1 MSRQISEQGGK
12 DEASQKRIRQAV
24 YDIRYKARKDELD
37 LRHAYSQYIGKSGLD
52 QNGKE
57 AVQNKLFGKS
67 QKVNA
72 ESNVLEAA
80 SSNKYKVRVKDSE
93 TGKTYVR
100 FAKRSKINQLR
111 SKGTVE
117 MTGHGI
123 PKGSKTSTTST
134 VRTQDRKA
142 KFKKAPESIK
152 PTVNFTAKAAPAP
165 KMKKPVTKEA
175 FIADATAVAPP
186 KNKKITGE
194 KVDNTKLVKVFPQD
208 GSDPNIGSIKSSY
221 KPVGQVVSEIL
232 NPPQQVDE
240 VVGQALGGLAGATWG
255 QGLAASGLKKVAD
268 FAVKKGASKAV
279 GKALTSKT
287 AAKVAATAAGSAAG
301 EVLDPFKKNK
311 DKNPVAAAAGGAA
324 GAGVHSAIQ
333 KSIKS
338 SYKPVGEVVSEIL
351 ANEDMK
357 KGYEVT
363 NADKKGNT
371 PAWQGY
377 LAGKKKKDGTPLYK
391 KAAHMEEVGVSTSA
405 AMEKAKKE
413 AKLQKK
419 EQGAVSKALK
429 KEEFVDPFYKS
440 VPTEG
445 DDGTG
450 RSMYAKWNNVKNRL
464 RSMGLKC
471 NYDLE
476 GDQLIEDAVEYFYEQ
491 GITEETID
499 LVVEEVGLDD
509 FVEFVLDPHQ
519 DLVEERAARKA
530 KANAPSY
537 EKVKA
542 SVDASDAAKKKA
554 GKGEYS
560 KTYAKRSG
568 ETEDST
574 NYNDKPAAKKVA
586 KKKVVSSTK
595 KAATKKKVTT
605 VVKKVAKKDFD
616 GDGKVES
623 PKAEYKGSK
632 DKAIKKAVAKK
643 EGLRG
648 KIAGFVKRGVE
659 RHNKARAAGKVPEKR
674 AREFA
679 SGVKSGVKTAVKAI
693 KDVKKVVSEEEE
705 RLRASGKFTEE
716 QIEAILETSQYDE
729 LDNELLQIVE
739 DNLGVKTEEE
749 ILELMESGWHR
760 RNPGKKHPLESGSSK
775 PSKSAGDVVLDA
787 AKKSSDKSDRMYVAM
802 RRVKDRQQNYSK
814 AKSDAADR
822 LHGEYTERQSRR
834 KKGASP
840 KEAAAQSHGQFAG
853 KGFNIKRGGRGRKG
867 FHGPGTDRGTGNKA
881 ARRAGQEVRNTRK
894 EHHQVDANGKVI
906 EHGDG
911 TPSSVEQGYVCESTL
926 VRNILTKK
934 N

>member
-1 MSRQISEQGGK
+1 MGTHISEQGGK
-12 DEASQKRIRQAV
+12 DEATQKRIRQAV

-67 QKVNA
+67 QQVNA

-134 VRTQDRKA
+134 VRTQDRKV
-142 KFKKAPESIK
+142 KFKKPPESHK
-152 PTVNFTAKAAPAP
+152 PTVNFTAKAAPGP

-175 FIADATAVAPP
+175 FIADAAAVAPP

-194 KVDNTKLVKVFPQD
+194 KVDNTKLIKVFPQD

-240 VVGQALGGLAGATWG
+240 VVGQVLGGLAGATYG
-255 QGLAASGLKKVAD
+255 KGLAAKGLAKVAD

-279 GKALTSKT
+279 GAALKSKT
-287 AAKVAATAAGSAAG
+287 AAKVAASAAGSAAG
-301 EVLDPFKKNK
+301 EVLDPFKKKK

-324 GAGVHSAIQ
+324 GAGVHSAI
-333 KSIKS
+333 KS
-338 SYKPVGEVVSEIL
+338 SYKPVGEVVAEIL
-351 ANEDMK
+351 ANEDMQ

-363 NADKKGNT
+363 NADKKANT

-377 LAGKKKKDGTPLYK
+377 LAGKKKKDGTPLYR
-391 KAAHMEEVGVSTSA
+391 KAAHMEEIEAVKPPSKDENIKGQWPFKNT
-405 AMEKAKKE
+405 KAE
-413 AKLQKK
+413 
-419 EQGAVSKALK
+419 
-429 KEEFVDPFYKS
+429 D
-440 VPTEG
+440 EG

-450 RSMYAKWNNVKNRL
+450 RSMYAKWNNAKNRL

-476 GDQLIEDAVEYFYEQ
+476 GEQLIEDAVEYFYEQ

-542 SVDASDAAKKKA
+542 SVDAADAAKKKA

-560 KTYAKRSG
+560 KSYAKRSG

-574 NYNDKPAAKKVA
+574 NYNDKPVAKKVA
-586 KKKVVSSTK
+586 KKKAKPVATPAK

-605 VVKKVAKKDFD
+605 AVKKVAKKDFD

-632 DKAIKKAVAKK
+632 DKAIKKAIAKK

-648 KIAGFVKRGVE
+648 KITSFVKKGVE
-659 RHNKARAAGKVPEKR
+659 RHKKARAAGRVPEKR
-674 AREFA
+674 VKEFA
-679 SGVKSGVKTAVKAI
+679 SGVKSGVKTAVKFA

-716 QIEAILETSQYDE
+716 QIEAILEASQYDE

-739 DNLGVKTEEE
+739 DNLGVKSEEE

-760 RNPGKKHPLESGSSK
+760 RNPGKKHPLESGSYK
-775 PSKSAGDVVLDA
+775 PTPSKSAGDVVLDA

-802 RRVKDRQQNYSK
+802 RRVKDRQKNYSK

-822 LHGEYTERQSRR
+822 LHGEYTERQSRI

-881 ARRAGQEVRNTRK
+881 ARRAGQEVRDTRVRK
-894 EHHQVDANGKVI
+894 EHHQLDANGKVI

-911 TPSSVEQGYVCESTL
+911 TPSSVEEGFVCESTL

-934 N
+934 K